1 MTDGADPEPAGDEEK
16 PRSDPLGRRR
26 LGMMFF
32 LGVVLFVVAHSVL
45 RRCAWFESAG
55 G

>member
-1 MTDGADPEPAGDEEK
+1 MAEGADPEPAGDDEK
-16 PRSDPLGRRR
+16 PRPDPLGRRR

-32 LGVVLFVVAHSVL
+32 LGVVLFLVAHGAL